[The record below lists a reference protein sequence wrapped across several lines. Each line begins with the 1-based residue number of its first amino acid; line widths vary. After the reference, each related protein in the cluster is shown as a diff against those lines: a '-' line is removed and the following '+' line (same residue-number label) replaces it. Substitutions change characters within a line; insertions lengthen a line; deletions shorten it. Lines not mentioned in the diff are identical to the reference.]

1 MESAEEV
8 ERQFLVYLS
17 AQGMDNDPRL
27 VSLPLASKKVMLAQ
41 WRRIQTANPTRMTQS
56 TTSLSPSGD
65 MGRTNSNSSISSNSG
80 SMGSIFKRL
89 SLTKKPS
96 QNLGP
101 SSSNSSNMYSP
112 QRPVSPL
119 PYAGVPHPEYNHQ
132 SLAPSSSS
140 DNMYPQQRPI
150 SPLPHSHVP
159 PHSNAPQ
166 SGYNQGYAQSYEKPT
181 PALPPRIGVS
191 EVELRHTFET
201 ILTKLNVTGRTRS
214 QVIEMFSRT
223 NLENKLAIVE
233 KYKQELVASGIRS
246 TSPTP
251 SVNAYPTSPTQV
263 AASPIYADPYRADS
277 AQGRRVPTSV
287 ENQHGSST
295 LDAPRWPQ
303 SSQPPPAL
311 VIPGPQDWVE
321 RLSGAELDK
330 QLDRV
335 LLGMRITGYARTT
348 VMNSTPITGKR
359 NMIRQYYERTRLP
372 IPADAF
378 EPAEPTSPSSP
389 VSSHGSV
396 KDAPDHH
403 DAPKSV
409 EYYATLFMDQTTSP
423 KSLLRTLTSLRVQ
436 LTLNPTPLFL
446 NQLASVKVYVQS
458 AGGISVTALEA
469 LHHLL
474 ARYNSKSLPQ
484 QETAQIKLIK
494 QRYTE
499 ANTVQTDEMRVQIL
513 ECLAIFPVDRLT
525 HVSGLVATIMAVLK
539 SLSPSVVPAP
549 GGAGFSQFVTENL
562 GARIQAADLAAKIC
576 VEGND
581 SEGYTRVVDA
591 LLNRHAGSS
600 AVGSDDFL
608 GEIIAGI
615 VEPVVPGAG
624 LQGRSVRTMPLS
636 DPATQ
641 LELDPAVI
649 WQYRGS
655 LLELI
660 LAVVGAS
667 DDVKERVRLRKL
679 VEAVGFKVVLE
690 GFKSWIDVNQEM
702 TDEKQLVLEVIDVY
716 MEARADDL
724 EELGEGAANAAEGSN
739 RTPEDIVESILRILK
754 SLPANDQQAKS
765 TITLLLEHTAALAA
779 AVQRG
784 PDTPTILGSS
794 DMITLSERITSIT
807 SQAVSP
813 DAEAD
818 SSDMKE
824 NWTLLSESI
833 QEAVESVA
841 GFEIRSAEAGAV
853 ASRAFMD
860 SESGGSSTN
869 VLAANAR
876 LAKELEEMR
885 VNYALSQSVQ
895 EDLTQEVVDLK
906 EYISGRIENAANSSE
921 AAKAAAD
928 DEIRKLR
935 DMVAHLS
942 IERDEAVR
950 AAKEAAAKRET
961 SGEED
966 GEVALETAPA
976 ARIRGRETINISLE
990 KLDFLASGVPTKAL
1004 EWSKL
1009 KPRAVQSSL
1018 WKELSLNAYKSDDA
1032 FCKSVLDDSEL
1043 ATVPQIFAKH
1053 VDAPASMALPFGAK
1067 KIALL
1072 EPSRAHTIEILLA
1085 SVRGP
1090 DMKKLKHQEIK
1101 DGILMMNRDV
1111 LTMDNLNVLL
1121 QAIPTDAEID
1131 LLASY
1136 KGDPTLL
1143 GNSEKFVRT
1152 VSAVP
1157 RLRARLEAI
1166 AFQQRLSEEL
1176 SEIKPDLATVHKAT
1190 KALLSSERF
1199 KKVLETVLIVGNFV
1213 NGNTYRGGAY
1223 GFEMDSLLKLKD
1235 TKADDASPLKDRA
1248 PTLLHY
1254 VARRLEEIDE
1264 DLLDLKAEIGPVESA
1279 SRVVINALF
1288 SSVQELGAGFD
1299 DIKSELS
1306 VCEQLSQTAAE
1317 PGSEISFYDQLREF
1331 VSKNESKIVAIGQLS
1346 ESVAKEVRDMLV
1358 YFGEDV
1364 VHREAPPQDFYKTI
1378 WLFQESLQRAY
1389 RENLLADEKA
1399 KQAKAELALSRRP
1412 ILTPLQLKL
1421 KEKKNKLKA
1430 VDGEM
1435 AFTKRNMTVRRGRNN
1450 FVEEARANAGGAAGK
1465 DRMTSSIKRVLTSRK
1480 TLRLFA
1486 NKASAE
1492 SEKAGIEAVLSEYK

>member
-41 WRRIQTANPTRMTQS
+41 WRRIQTSNPSRMTQS
-56 TTSLSPSGD
+56 TSSLSGSGD
-65 MGRTNSNSSISSNSG
+65 LGRTNSNSSIPSNSG

-101 SSSNSSNMYSP
+101 SPSTSSSMYSP

-119 PYAGVPHPEYNHQ
+119 PYSTLPHPEYNNHQ

-140 DNMYPQQRPI
+140 DNMYAQQRPV
-150 SPLPHSHVP
+150 SPLPNI
-159 PHSNAPQ
+159 PH
-166 SGYNQGYAQSYEKPT
+166 SGYNQGYAQTYEKPT
-181 PALPPRIGVS
+181 PALPPRVGVS

-223 NLENKLAIVE
+223 NLDNKLAIVE

-251 SVNAYPTSPTQV
+251 SVNAYPTSPSQV
-263 AASPIYADPYRADS
+263 AASHVYADPYRADS
-277 AQGRRVPTSV
+277 AQSRKVPISV
-287 ENQHGSST
+287 ENQLAPTH
-295 LDAPRWPQ
+295 DAPRWPQ

-321 RLSGAELDK
+321 KLSGAELDK

-389 VSSHGSV
+389 VSSHGSI
-396 KDAPDHH
+396 KDTLEHH

-474 ARYNSKSLPQ
+474 ARYNAKSLPQ

-525 HVSGLVATIMAVLK
+525 QVSGLVVTVMAVLK
-539 SLSPSVVPAP
+539 SLPPSVVPAP
-549 GGAGFSQFVTENL
+549 GDAGFSQFVTENL

-600 AVGSDDFL
+600 AVGSDELL

-615 VEPVVPGAG
+615 VEPFA
-624 LQGRSVRTMPLS
+624 QGRSVRSMPHS
-636 DPATQ
+636 DPAKHM
-641 LELDPAVI
+641 ELDPAVI

-655 LLELI
+655 LLELV

-667 DDVKERVRLRKL
+667 DDVKERVRLRKQ
-679 VEAVGFKVVLE
+679 VEAVGFKVILE
-690 GFKSWIDVNQEM
+690 GFKSWIDIKEEM

-724 EELGEGAANAAEGSN
+724 EELGEGATNAAEGSN

-754 SLPANDQQAKS
+754 SLPADEQQAKS

-784 PDTPTILGSS
+784 PGTPTILGCS

-807 SQAVSP
+807 SQAVAP

-841 GFEIRSAEAGAV
+841 GFEVRSAEAGVAV
-853 ASRAFMD
+853 SRAFMD
-860 SESGGSSTN
+860 SESGGSSSN

-876 LAKELEEMR
+876 LAKELEEIR

-906 EYISGRIENAANSSE
+906 EYISGRIESAANSSE

-950 AAKEAAAKRET
+950 AAKEAATKQA
-961 SGEED
+961 SGEES
-966 GEVALETAPA
+966 GEAALETAPA
-976 ARIRGRETINISLE
+976 ARIRGRETVNISLE
-990 KLDFLASGVPTKAL
+990 KLDFLAAGVPTKAL

-1018 WKELSLNAYKSDDA
+1018 WKELSLDAYKSDEA
-1032 FCKSVLDDSEL
+1032 FCKSVLDESEL
-1043 ATVPQIFAKH
+1043 TTVPQIFAKH
-1053 VDAPASMALPFGAK
+1053 VEAPASMALPLGAK
-1067 KIALL
+1067 KITLL

-1085 SVRGP
+1085 SVRGH

-1101 DGILMMNRDV
+1101 DGILMMKRDV

-1121 QAIPTDAEID
+1121 QVIPTDAEID

-1166 AFQQRLSEEL
+1166 AFQQRLAEEL

-1190 KALLSSERF
+1190 KALLSSGRF

-1288 SSVQELGAGFD
+1288 SSVQELGAGFE

-1306 VCEQLSQTAAE
+1306 VCEQLSQTSAE
-1317 PGSEISFYDQLREF
+1317 PGSEVSFYDQLREF

-1399 KQAKAELALSRRP
+1399 KQSQADMALSRRP

-1450 FVEEARANAGGAAGK
+1450 FVEEARANAGGAVGK

-1486 NKASAE
+1486 NKASSE